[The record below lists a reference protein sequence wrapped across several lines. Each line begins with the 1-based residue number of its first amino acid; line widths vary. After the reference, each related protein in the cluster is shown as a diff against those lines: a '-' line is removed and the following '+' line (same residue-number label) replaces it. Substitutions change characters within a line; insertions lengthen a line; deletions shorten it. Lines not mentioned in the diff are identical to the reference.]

1 MGIHLVLLA
10 AEKACGKPARWAMW
24 HLGLALLLR
33 ACVLQVMSHMSVA
46 RELLAWESDIGWAQA
61 KWGVGALAPKPM
73 KGMVRG
79 GMRDF
84 PSIGCTLILS
94 VVTTEPAPHLPAG
107 MHCSTQNS
115 TKSTTRS
122 TPHLGCSRPL
132 HRHGSGA
139 DNGQRHA
146 GRRCRCT
153 AVCNSSTP

>member
-1 MGIHLVLLA
+1 MASWVGA
-10 AEKACGKPARWAMW
+10 AAAGVCAAGDVTHVCCAGA
-24 HLGLALLLR
+24 
-33 ACVLQVMSHMSVA
+33 ACVGVRHWLGSGKA
-46 RELLAWESDIGWAQA
+46 
-61 KWGVGALAPKPM
+61 GVGALAPKPM

-146 GRRCRCT
+146 ENGRRCRCT